1 VLAGDITQISLQ
13 HVAEVSPANMKDS
26 CS

>member
-1 VLAGDITQISLQ
+1 VLAGDIIHISLQ